1 MIRPNNPSSS
11 VIGPSPQADSSYPSH
26 RYPSPSM
33 PGRENM
39 PPQQMGSYQ
48 GRPMG
53 PSQYPGPNS
62 QTSGQSPYPPS
73 QPDSYRNTEFQVN
86 IKFNHHHLFF
96 FVSSFFPV
104 NFVAFV
110 RS

>member
-86 IKFNHHHLFF
+86 IIYSS
-96 FVSSFFPV
+96 SSFF
-104 NFVAFV
+104 FLSFF
-110 RS
+110 SLSFLFFS